1 VGRSSNDWSK
11 YHHHSRKTRSRIIW
25 EQNELA
31 DGRMSGAVHYCLA
44 IARQTRIMDGV
55 INLDKPAGM
64 SSAAA
69 VARVKRL
76 LPRGTRIGHA
86 GTLDPF
92 ATGVLLL
99 LIGKATKSSQ
109 NLMDQ
114 AKTYE
119 ATVRLGATTPTDD
132 PESEQI
138 PTPGAA
144 EPALERVAAAAGQFV
159 GTVSQL
165 PPRFSAL
172 KIGGRRAYDLA
183 RRNQPVKLK
192 MRDVRIDAI
201 EILAWNWPLL
211 KLRIDCGRGT
221 YIRAL
226 ARDLGQK
233 LGTGGYLTQL
243 RRTRLGRFAADRS
256 VPLEQLLLEGSEKFL
271 EPIDP

>member
-1 VGRSSNDWSK
+1 
-11 YHHHSRKTRSRIIW
+11 
-25 EQNELA
+25 
-31 DGRMSGAVHYCLA
+31 MSGAVHYCLA

-69 VARVKRL
+69 VGRVKRL

-256 VPLEQLLLEGSEKFL
+256 VPLEQLLLEGTEKFL